1 MFLTKLFKSL
11 DKDIGSQLTKTKFLD
26 FKVLILSNAF
36 PTPPLGGSA
45 IIKSYFSNF
54 STTSL
59 KWVCIFPHKN
69 SPFCV
74 FNKLF
79 YFRLYFA
86 QSIDPSLISIPLT
99 LIPYLIN
106 GIERLPDPQ
115 YKSSTVFASSSPA
128 IFNINS
134 RRL

>member
-1 MFLTKLFKSL
+1 LSLHKFFKSL
-11 DKDIGSQLTKTKFLD
+11 DKDIGSQLTKIKFFDLI
-26 FKVLILSNAF
+26 VLIFSKAF

-45 IIKSYFSNF
+45 ITKSYFSYF

-69 SPFCV
+69 SPFLV

-79 YFRLYFA
+79 YFRLYLA

-115 YKSSTVFASSSPA
+115 YKSSTVYALISPA